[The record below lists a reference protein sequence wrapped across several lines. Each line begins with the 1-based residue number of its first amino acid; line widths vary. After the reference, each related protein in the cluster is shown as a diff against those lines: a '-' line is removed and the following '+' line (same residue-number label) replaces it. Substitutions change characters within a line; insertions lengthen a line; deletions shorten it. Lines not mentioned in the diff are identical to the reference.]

1 MLHTPSVSPSL
12 TPPYSVVVCT
22 VLCHL
27 VLTAHSYSPQLKLQ
41 FQTQRSVPVG
51 MVRGGAVVHHNIV
64 YCVSSSSYT
73 VYAYQ
78 PDEDEWQEHSH
89 CPHKWT
95 GLAIIKDLLT
105 VVGGLEEG
113 RKTNKLLSWR
123 DGRWEEVFPPMNTA
137 RWNHVV
143 LSEDDYVIAVGGDG
157 ETSVE
162 LFTVSTNTWSTVT
175 SLPQPLPEI
184 TATLSCNIL
193 YAMDWY
199 GRTFSI
205 SMSHWTKNTSR
216 ELPRPHPIWQPLP
229 HDAPFWASTLTTVCG
244 EVMAVGG
251 MRGYTATGNVYQLR
265 QREWVRIGCMHT
277 ARRCP
282 IVAVLRVPGHSM
294 LVVGGSPTP
303 TSPLL
308 TAVELAVLC

>member
-1 MLHTPSVSPSL
+1 M
-12 TPPYSVVVCT
+12 
-22 VLCHL
+22 
-27 VLTAHSYSPQLKLQ
+27 LTAHSYSPQLKLQ
-41 FQTQRSVPVG
+41 WQTRSDVPVG

-64 YCVSSSSYT
+64 YCISYDSYT

-78 PDEDEWQEHSH
+78 PDEDEWQEHSY
-89 CPHKWT
+89 CPHRDP

-105 VVGGLEEG
+105 VIGGKEEEG

-137 RWNHVV
+137 RWDHAV
-143 LSEDDYVIAVGGDG
+143 LSEDDYVIAVGGYD

-175 SLPQPLPEI
+175 SLPQPLYHI

-193 YAMDWY
+193 YTMDWD
-199 GRTFSI
+199 GQTFSI

-216 ELPRPHPIWQPLP
+216 EPPRPHPTWQPLP
-229 HDAPFWASTLTTVCG
+229 HDAPVVGSTLTTVCG

-251 MRGYTATGNVYQLR
+251 MRGSTHTGDVYQLR
-265 QREWVRIGCMHT
+265 QREWVRIGCMDT
-277 ARRCP
+277 ARYYP

-294 LVVGGSPTP
+294 LVVGGS
-303 TSPLL
+303 SPSSLSSL

>member
-1 MLHTPSVSPSL
+1 MYLRSS
-12 TPPYSVVVCT
+12 YSVVVCT

-41 FQTQRSVPVG
+41 FQTRRRAPVG
-51 MVRGGAVVHHNIV
+51 MMRGGAVVHHNIV
-64 YCVSSSSYT
+64 YCISYNSYT

-78 PDEDEWQEHSH
+78 PDEDEWQKHSH
-89 CPHKWT
+89 CPYNWT

-105 VVGGLEEG
+105 VVGGKEEEEEEEG

-123 DGRWEEVFPPMNTA
+123 DRRWEEVFPPMNTA
-137 RWNHVV
+137 RWDHAV
-143 LSEDDYVIAVGGDG
+143 LSEDDYVIAVGGDS

-175 SLPQPLPEI
+175 SLPRPLRYI

-193 YAMDWY
+193 YAMDY
-199 GRTFSI
+199 HGRTFSI

-216 ELPRPHPIWQPLP
+216 ELPRPHPTWQPLP
-229 HDAPFWASTLTTVCG
+229 HDAPVEASTLTTVCG

-251 MRGYTATGNVYQLR
+251 GRGDTITGDVYQLC
-265 QREWVRIGCMHT
+265 QREWVRIGCMDT
-277 ARRCP
+277 ARAYP

-294 LVVGGSPTP
+294 LVVGGYPSSP
-303 TSPLL
+303 SSLSLL

>member
-1 MLHTPSVSPSL
+1 
-12 TPPYSVVVCT
+12 
-22 VLCHL
+22 
-27 VLTAHSYSPQLKLQ
+27 
-41 FQTQRSVPVG
+41 

-64 YCVSSSSYT
+64 YCISCDSYT

-89 CPHKWT
+89 CPHNWT
-95 GLAIIKDLLT
+95 GLAIIKELLT
-105 VVGGLEEG
+105 VIGGKEEEG

-137 RWNHVV
+137 RWDHAV
-143 LSEDDYVIAVGGDG
+143 LSEDDYVIAVGGEDD

-162 LFTVSTNTWSTVT
+162 LLTVSTNTWSTVT
-175 SLPQPLPEI
+175 SLPQPLRCI

-193 YAMDWY
+193 YAMDRD

-216 ELPRPHPIWQPLP
+216 EPSRPHPTWQPLP
-229 HDAPFWASTLTTVCG
+229 HDAPMQDSTLTTACG

-251 MRGYTATGNVYQLR
+251 LRGGTATGDVYQLR

-277 ARRCP
+277 ARDWP

-294 LVVGGSPTP
+294 LVVGGRFSSSSP
-303 TSPLL
+303 
-308 TAVELAVLC
+308 TAVELAALC

>member
-1 MLHTPSVSPSL
+1 MYLLCLRSS
-12 TPPYSVVVCT
+12 YSVVVCT

-41 FQTQRSVPVG
+41 FQTRRRAPVG

-64 YCVSSSSYT
+64 YCISHTVHT

-78 PDEDEWQEHSH
+78 PDEDKWQEHSH
-89 CPHKWT
+89 CPHRGS
-95 GLAIIKDLLT
+95 GLAIIKDILT
-105 VVGGLEEG
+105 VIGGLEEEEG

-137 RWNHVV
+137 RWDHAV
-143 LSEDDYVIAVGGDG
+143 LSEDDYVIAVGGEDD

-175 SLPQPLPEI
+175 SLPQPLTAI

-193 YAMDWY
+193 YAMDDD

-205 SMSHWTKNTSR
+205 SLSHWTKNTSR
-216 ELPRPHPIWQPLP
+216 EPPRPHPTWQPLP
-229 HDAPFWASTLTTVCG
+229 HDAPFRGSTLTTVCG
-244 EVMAVGG
+244 EVMTVGG
-251 MRGYTATGNVYQLR
+251 WRGDTATGDVYQLR

-277 ARRCP
+277 ARYWP
-282 IVAVLRVPGHSM
+282 IVAVPRVRGHSM
-294 LVVGGSPTP
+294 LVVGGQSP
-303 TSPLL
+303 SLSLL

>member
-1 MLHTPSVSPSL
+1 M
-12 TPPYSVVVCT
+12 
-22 VLCHL
+22 
-27 VLTAHSYSPQLKLQ
+27 
-41 FQTQRSVPVG
+41 
-51 MVRGGAVVHHNIV
+51 MRGSAVVHRNIV
-64 YCVSSSSYT
+64 YCISDSSTTIYQ
-73 VYAYQ
+73 YQ

-89 CPHKWT
+89 CPHRYP
-95 GLAIIKDLLT
+95 GLAIIKDLVT
-105 VVGGLEEG
+105 IIGGQG
-113 RKTNKLLSWR
+113 RSGKTNKLLSWR

-137 RWNHVV
+137 RWEPAVITH
-143 LSEDDYVIAVGGDG
+143 DRYVIAVGGRD

-175 SLPQPLPEI
+175 SLPQPLSFI

-193 YAMDWY
+193 YAMDDD

-216 ELPRPHPIWQPLP
+216 ELPRPHPTWQPLP
-229 HDAPFWASTLTTVCG
+229 HDAPVFSTLTTVCG

-251 MRGYTATGNVYQLR
+251 WRGYTTTGDVYQLH
-265 QREWVRIGCMHT
+265 QREWVRIGCMDT
-277 ARRCP
+277 ARDLP

-294 LVVGGSPTP
+294 LVVGGRSSSFSP
-303 TSPLL
+303 L

>member
-1 MLHTPSVSPSL
+1 
-12 TPPYSVVVCT
+12 
-22 VLCHL
+22 
-27 VLTAHSYSPQLKLQ
+27 
-41 FQTQRSVPVG
+41 

-64 YCVSSSSYT
+64 YCISYNSYT

-89 CPHKWT
+89 CPHNQT

-105 VVGGLEEG
+105 VIGGKEEEEG

-137 RWNHVV
+137 RWDHAV
-143 LSEDDYVIAVGGDG
+143 LSEDDYVIAVGGEDG

-175 SLPQPLPEI
+175 SLPQPLTVI

-193 YAMDWY
+193 YAMDLD
-199 GRTFSI
+199 GQTFSI

-216 ELPRPHPIWQPLP
+216 EPPRPHPTWQPLP
-229 HDAPFWASTLTTVCG
+229 HDAPVLWSTLTTVCG

-251 MRGYTATGNVYQLR
+251 WRGDTTTGDVYQLC
-265 QREWVRIGCMHT
+265 QREWVRIGCMDT
-277 ARRCP
+277 ARRLP

-294 LVVGGSPTP
+294 LVVGDYSSSLSPP
-303 TSPLL
+303 SSSL

>member
-1 MLHTPSVSPSL
+1 M
-12 TPPYSVVVCT
+12 
-22 VLCHL
+22 
-27 VLTAHSYSPQLKLQ
+27 A
-41 FQTQRSVPVG
+41 
-51 MVRGGAVVHHNIV
+51 RGGAVVHHNIV
-64 YCVSSSSYT
+64 YCIPDDSYT

-95 GLAIIKDLLT
+95 GLAIIKDLMT
-105 VVGGLEEG
+105 VVGGLEGEKG

-137 RWNHVV
+137 RWHHAV
-143 LSEDDYVIAVGGDG
+143 LSEDDYVIAVGGEDD

-175 SLPQPLPEI
+175 SLPQPLRYI

-193 YAMDWY
+193 YAMDDD
-199 GRTFSI
+199 GRTLSI

-216 ELPRPHPIWQPLP
+216 EPPRPHPTWQPLP
-229 HDAPFWASTLTTVCG
+229 HDAPFWGSTLTTVCG

-251 MRGYTATGNVYQLR
+251 RRGGTTTGDVYQLR
-265 QREWVRIGCMHT
+265 QREWVRIGCMDT
-277 ARRCP
+277 ARRYP

-294 LVVGGSPTP
+294 LVVGGRSSPP
-303 TSPLL
+303 SPYRL

>member
-1 MLHTPSVSPSL
+1 M
-12 TPPYSVVVCT
+12 
-22 VLCHL
+22 
-27 VLTAHSYSPQLKLQ
+27 Q
-41 FQTQRSVPVG
+41 
-51 MVRGGAVVHHNIV
+51 RGGAVVHHNIV
-64 YCVSSSSYT
+64 YCISYDSYM

-89 CPHKWT
+89 CPHNWT

-105 VVGGLEEG
+105 VIGGKEEEG
-113 RKTNKLLSWR
+113 RKMNKLLSWR

-137 RWNHVV
+137 RWDHAV
-143 LSEDDYVIAVGGDG
+143 LSEDDYVIAVGGEDG

-175 SLPQPLPEI
+175 SLPQPLTAI

-193 YAMDWY
+193 YAMGYD
-199 GRTFSI
+199 GRTFAI

-216 ELPRPHPIWQPLP
+216 EPPRPHPTWQPLP
-229 HDAPFWASTLTTVCG
+229 HDAPLWGSTLTTVCG

-251 MRGYTATGNVYQLR
+251 GRGGTTTGDVYQLR
-265 QREWVRIGCMHT
+265 QREWVRIGCMDT
-277 ARRCP
+277 AREWP
-282 IVAVLRVPGHSM
+282 IVSVIGGHSM
-294 LVVGGSPTP
+294 LVVGGQSPSS
-303 TSPLL
+303 SPSSSLSLL

>member
-1 MLHTPSVSPSL
+1 MYLLCLRSS
-12 TPPYSVVVCT
+12 YSVVVCT

-41 FQTQRSVPVG
+41 WQTRRRAPVG
-51 MVRGGAVVHHNIV
+51 MVRGSAVVHHNIV
-64 YCVSSSSYT
+64 YCISYDSYK

-89 CPHKWT
+89 CPHSWT

-105 VVGGLEEG
+105 VIGGEEEEEG

-137 RWNHVV
+137 RWNHAV
-143 LSEDDYVIAVGGDG
+143 LSEDDYVIAVGGRD

-175 SLPQPLPEI
+175 SLPQPLYYI

-193 YAMDWY
+193 YAMDSY
-199 GRTFSI
+199 GPTFSI

-216 ELPRPHPIWQPLP
+216 EPPRPHPTWQPLP
-229 HDAPFWASTLTTVCG
+229 HDAPVQWSTLTTVCG

-251 MRGYTATGNVYQLR
+251 RRGHTTGDVYQLR
-265 QREWVRIGCMHT
+265 QREWVRIGGMDT
-277 ARRCP
+277 ARWWP
-282 IVAVLRVPGHSM
+282 IVSVICSHTI
-294 LVVGGSPTP
+294 LVVGGYSLSSSYPYR
-303 TSPLL
+303 L

>member
-1 MLHTPSVSPSL
+1 MYLLCLRSS
-12 TPPYSVVVCT
+12 YSVVVCT

-27 VLTAHSYSPQLKLQ
+27 VLTAHSFSPQLKLQ
-41 FQTQRSVPVG
+41 FQTRRRAPVR

-64 YCVSSSSYT
+64 YCISYGSYT

-89 CPHKWT
+89 CPHRGP

-105 VVGGLEEG
+105 AIGGKEEEEEEG

-137 RWNHVV
+137 RWEPAVITH
-143 LSEDDYVIAVGGDG
+143 DRYVIAVGGEG

-175 SLPQPLPEI
+175 SLPQPLPYI

-193 YAMDWY
+193 YAMDWE

-216 ELPRPHPIWQPLP
+216 EPSRPHPTWQPLP
-229 HDAPFWASTLTTVCG
+229 HDAPVEASTLTTVCG

-251 MRGYTATGNVYQLR
+251 WTGSTATGDVYQLR
-265 QREWVRIGCMHT
+265 QREWVRIGCMDT
-277 ARRCP
+277 ARWYP

-294 LVVGGSPTP
+294 LVVGGRSYSPP
-303 TSPLL
+303 SSSH

>member
-1 MLHTPSVSPSL
+1 ME
-12 TPPYSVVVCT
+12 
-22 VLCHL
+22 
-27 VLTAHSYSPQLKLQ
+27 
-41 FQTQRSVPVG
+41 
-51 MVRGGAVVHHNIV
+51 RGGAVVHHNIV
-64 YCVSSSSYT
+64 YCISYDSYT

-89 CPHKWT
+89 CPHNWT

-105 VVGGLEEG
+105 VIGGLEEEEEEEEEG

-137 RWNHVV
+137 RWDHAV

-175 SLPQPLPEI
+175 SLPQPLSDI

-193 YAMDWY
+193 YAMGRN

-205 SMSHWTKNTSR
+205 SMLHWTKNTSR
-216 ELPRPHPIWQPLP
+216 EPPRPHPTWQPLP
-229 HDAPFWASTLTTVCG
+229 HRAPVQWSTLTTVCG

-251 MRGYTATGNVYQLR
+251 RRGYTATGDVYQLR
-265 QREWVRIGCMHT
+265 QREWVRIGCMDT
-277 ARRCP
+277 ARRYP

-294 LVVGGSPTP
+294 LVVGGYSPS
-303 TSPLL
+303 SPSSSPSLL

>member
-1 MLHTPSVSPSL
+1 
-12 TPPYSVVVCT
+12 
-22 VLCHL
+22 
-27 VLTAHSYSPQLKLQ
+27 
-41 FQTQRSVPVG
+41 

-64 YCVSSSSYT
+64 YCISYDSYT

-89 CPHKWT
+89 CPHRDNRT

-105 VVGGLEEG
+105 VIGGKEEEEG

-137 RWNHVV
+137 RCNHAV

-175 SLPQPLPEI
+175 SLPQPLTNI

-193 YAMDWY
+193 YAMDWD

-205 SMSHWTKNTSR
+205 SLSHWTKNTSR
-216 ELPRPHPIWQPLP
+216 EPPRPHPTWQPLP
-229 HDAPFWASTLTTVCG
+229 RDAPFRGSTLTTVCG

-251 MRGYTATGNVYQLR
+251 ARGYTATGDVYQLR

-277 ARRCP
+277 ARWLP
-282 IVAVLRVPGHSM
+282 IVSVPRVPGHSM
-294 LVVGGSPTP
+294 LVVGGYSSPYP
-303 TSPLL
+303 YSRL

>member
-1 MLHTPSVSPSL
+1 ML
-12 TPPYSVVVCT
+12 
-22 VLCHL
+22 
-27 VLTAHSYSPQLKLQ
+27 
-41 FQTQRSVPVG
+41 
-51 MVRGGAVVHHNIV
+51 RGGAVVHHNIV
-64 YCVSSSSYT
+64 YCISYDLYT

-89 CPHKWT
+89 CPHNWT
-95 GLAIIKDLLT
+95 GLAIIKNLLT
-105 VVGGLEEG
+105 VIGGKEEEEEEEG

-137 RWNHVV
+137 RWDHAV
-143 LSEDDYVIAVGGDG
+143 LSEDDYVIAVGGRD

-175 SLPQPLPEI
+175 SLPQPLTTI

-193 YAMDWY
+193 YAMDLD

-216 ELPRPHPIWQPLP
+216 EPSRPHPTWQPLP
-229 HDAPFWASTLTTVCG
+229 HDAPVYSTLTTVCG

-251 MRGYTATGNVYQLR
+251 GRGGTTTGDVYQLR
-265 QREWVRIGCMHT
+265 QREWVRIGCMDT
-277 ARRCP
+277 ARDYP

-294 LVVGGSPTP
+294 LVVGGYSP
-303 TSPLL
+303 SSRLL

>member
-1 MLHTPSVSPSL
+1 ME
-12 TPPYSVVVCT
+12 
-22 VLCHL
+22 
-27 VLTAHSYSPQLKLQ
+27 
-41 FQTQRSVPVG
+41 
-51 MVRGGAVVHHNIV
+51 RGDVVVHHNIV
-64 YCVSSSSYT
+64 YCISSDSYT

-89 CPHKWT
+89 CPHNRT

-105 VVGGLEEG
+105 VIGGKEKG

-137 RWNHVV
+137 RSDHAV
-143 LSEDDYVIAVGGDG
+143 LSEDDYVIAVGGEDG

-162 LFTVSTNTWSTVT
+162 LFTVSANTWSTVT
-175 SLPQPLPEI
+175 SLPQPLRYI

-193 YAMDWY
+193 YAMDSD
-199 GRTFSI
+199 GQTFSI
-205 SMSHWTKNTSR
+205 SLSHWTKNTSR
-216 ELPRPHPIWQPLP
+216 EPSRPHPTWQPLP
-229 HDAPFWASTLTTVCG
+229 HDAPVEASTLTTVCG

-251 MRGYTATGNVYQLR
+251 WRGGTYTGDVYQLR
-265 QREWVRIGCMHT
+265 QREWVRIGCMDT
-277 ARRCP
+277 ARAYP

-294 LVVGGSPTP
+294 LVVGGARY
-303 TSPLL
+303 LL

>member
-1 MLHTPSVSPSL
+1 ME
-12 TPPYSVVVCT
+12 
-22 VLCHL
+22 
-27 VLTAHSYSPQLKLQ
+27 
-41 FQTQRSVPVG
+41 
-51 MVRGGAVVHHNIV
+51 RGGAVVHHNIV
-64 YCVSSSSYT
+64 YCISDNSHT

-78 PDEDEWQEHSH
+78 SDEDEWQEHSH
-89 CPHKWT
+89 CPHNWT

-105 VVGGLEEG
+105 AVGGKEEEG

-137 RWNHVV
+137 RSDHAV
-143 LSEDDYVIAVGGDG
+143 LSEDDYVIAVGGRG

-162 LFTVSTNTWSTVT
+162 LFTVSANTWSTVT
-175 SLPQPLPEI
+175 SLPQPLTGI

-193 YAMDWY
+193 YAMDWD

-216 ELPRPHPIWQPLP
+216 EPPRPHPTWQPLP
-229 HDAPFWASTLTTVCG
+229 HDAPVEWSTLTTVCG

-251 MRGYTATGNVYQLR
+251 GRGGDVYQLC
-265 QREWVRIGCMHT
+265 QREWVRIGCMDT
-277 ARRCP
+277 ARDLP

-294 LVVGGSPTP
+294 LVMGGYSSP
-303 TSPLL
+303 SSLSLL

>member
-1 MLHTPSVSPSL
+1 MRM
-12 TPPYSVVVCT
+12 
-22 VLCHL
+22 
-27 VLTAHSYSPQLKLQ
+27 Q
-41 FQTQRSVPVG
+41 
-51 MVRGGAVVHHNIV
+51 RGGAVVHHNIV
-64 YCVSSSSYT
+64 YCIPFDSYT

-89 CPHKWT
+89 CPHNWT

-105 VVGGLEEG
+105 VIGGKEEG

-123 DGRWEEVFPPMNTA
+123 DKRWEEVFPPMNTA
-137 RWNHVV
+137 RWDHAV
-143 LSEDDYVIAVGGDG
+143 LSEDDYVIAVGGRDD

-162 LFTVSTNTWSTVT
+162 LFTVSANTWSTVT
-175 SLPQPLPEI
+175 SLPQPLPGI

-193 YAMDWY
+193 YAMDRD
-199 GRTFSI
+199 GQTFSI

-216 ELPRPHPIWQPLP
+216 EPPRPHPTWQPLP
-229 HDAPFWASTLTTVCG
+229 HDAPVESSTLTTVCG

-251 MRGYTATGNVYQLR
+251 ERGDTTTGDVYQLR
-265 QREWVRIGCMHT
+265 QREWVRIGCMDT
-277 ARRCP
+277 ARRYP

-294 LVVGGSPTP
+294 LVVGGS
-303 TSPLL
+303 SPYLL

>member
-1 MLHTPSVSPSL
+1 M
-12 TPPYSVVVCT
+12 
-22 VLCHL
+22 
-27 VLTAHSYSPQLKLQ
+27 Q
-41 FQTQRSVPVG
+41 
-51 MVRGGAVVHHNIV
+51 RGGAVVHHNIV
-64 YCVSSSSYT
+64 YCISYDLYT

-89 CPHKWT
+89 CPHNWT
-95 GLAIIKDLLT
+95 GLAIIKYLLT
-105 VVGGLEEG
+105 VVGGKEEEG

-137 RWNHVV
+137 RWHHAV
-143 LSEDDYVIAVGGDG
+143 LSEDDYVIAVGGRDG

-162 LFTVSTNTWSTVT
+162 LFIVSTNTWSTVT
-175 SLPQPLPEI
+175 SLPQPLTAI

-193 YAMDWY
+193 YAMDWH

-216 ELPRPHPIWQPLP
+216 EPPRPHPTWQPLP
-229 HDAPFWASTLTTVCG
+229 HCAPVLASTLTTVCG

-251 MRGYTATGNVYQLR
+251 RRGLTTTGDVYQLR
-265 QREWVRIGCMHT
+265 QREWVRIGGMHT
-277 ARRCP
+277 ARAYP

-294 LVVGGSPTP
+294 LVVGGRSSPP
-303 TSPLL
+303 SSSL

>member
-1 MLHTPSVSPSL
+1 MPL
-12 TPPYSVVVCT
+12 
-22 VLCHL
+22 
-27 VLTAHSYSPQLKLQ
+27 
-41 FQTQRSVPVG
+41 G
-51 MVRGGAVVHHNIV
+51 MVRGSAVVHRNIV
-64 YCVSSSSYT
+64 YCISDSSTTIYQ
-73 VYAYQ
+73 YQ

-89 CPHKWT
+89 CPHHGP

-105 VVGGLEEG
+105 VIGGQG
-113 RKTNKLLSWR
+113 RSGKTNKLLSWR

-137 RWNHVV
+137 RWNPAVISH
-143 LSEDDYVIAVGGDG
+143 DRYVIAVGGYG

-175 SLPQPLPEI
+175 SLPQPLFHI

-193 YAMDWY
+193 YAMGHR

-205 SMSHWTKNTSR
+205 SLSHWTKNTSR
-216 ELPRPHPIWQPLP
+216 EPSRPHPTWQPLP
-229 HDAPFWASTLTTVCG
+229 HDAPVVGSTLTTVCG

-251 MRGYTATGNVYQLR
+251 VRGGPATGDVYQLR
-265 QREWVRIGCMHT
+265 QREWVRIGCMDT
-277 ARRCP
+277 ARWYP

-294 LVVGGSPTP
+294 LVVGGLSSYPSSP
-303 TSPLL
+303 L